1 MAVQKIKVASIIGRM
16 DELDHVTMIC
26 GKSCVFHPD
35 NSLSF
40 YSDTSGFSPLNEENP
55 YSTPLQQL
63 ADAVKGARKK
73 LVLLDEKDM
82 EGIQYTREELD
93 AYVRRIA
100 TSLGDLQ
107 KERTQAQQEVEQ
119 YTREIEQVSHF
130 VGMDLNLD
138 EIRKCKFIKV
148 RFGSLPK
155 EGYEKLQAYKQNPY
169 VIFFPC
175 TNDNLHYWGVY
186 FAPIDVVSEI
196 DRIFSSLYFERTRF
210 MEFKGTPESSA
221 EALRALRDKEIEHIQ
236 RVDQKIDTLWAQ
248 EEAECQ
254 KVFSFLT
261 EKSVYFGIRRYAAR
275 YNDNFIL
282 TGWVPADH
290 EEDFRHALDGLRS
303 VEYTFEDAEEELS
316 HSPPVALKNR
326 KVFKPF
332 EFFVD
337 MYGLPAYDEVDPTPF
352 VAITYVLLFGIMFGD
367 LGQGLCV
374 SIVGWLMWKWKKM
387 KLGKA
392 LIPCGISSAIFGTLF
407 GSVFGFEHALDPLY
421 KAVFGLDEK
430 PIEVMEP
437 NTTNLIIYSAVGI
450 GMLLVV
456 VAMLIN
462 IYSSLRRHHWEN
474 ALFGPNGLAG
484 LVFYTA
490 LVAGFGGQ
498 LVFGWQIVN
507 TAYVLG
513 LIVLPIAVIFFRE
526 ILGGLVERRSDWKP
540 ESWGNFIMQNFF
552 EVFEYL
558 LSYAT
563 NTMSFLRV
571 GAFVLVHAGMML
583 VVFTLAEMTSG
594 IGYVLIAIIGNVF
607 VMGLEGLLVGIQVL
621 RLEFYEMF
629 SRFFDGDGRPFNP
642 VVVRRD
648 A

>member
-1 MAVQKIKVASIIGRM
+1 MAVQKIEVTSIIGRM
-16 DELDHVTMIC
+16 SDLDRVTAIC
-26 GKSCVFHPD
+26 GKSGAFHPD

-55 YSTPLQQL
+55 YAAPLQKL
-63 ADAVKGARKK
+63 TDAVNGSRKK
-73 LVLLDEKDM
+73 LVLLGEQEM
-82 EGIQYTREELD
+82 ENVQYTREELD
-93 AYVRRIA
+93 AYVRRLA
-100 TSLGDLQ
+100 TALSDLQ
-107 KERTQAQQEVEQ
+107 NERAQAQQQVEQ

-138 EIRKCKFIKV
+138 EIHDCKYIKV
-148 RFGSLPK
+148 RFGALPR
-155 EGYEKLQAYKQNPY
+155 ESYEKLQSYNQNPY

-175 TNDNLHYWGVY
+175 TRDELHYWGVY
-186 FAPIDVVSEI
+186 FSPIDVVSEV
-196 DRIFSSLYFERTRF
+196 DRIFSSLYFERTRLA
-210 MEFKGTPESSA
+210 ELKGTPESGV
-221 EALRALRDKEIEHIQ
+221 EELRTLRDQELARIQ
-236 RVDQKIDTLWAQ
+236 RVDGQIDALWKK
-248 EEAECQ
+248 EEEECQ

-282 TGWVPADH
+282 TGWIPADR
-290 EEDFRHALDGLRS
+290 EADLRS
-303 VEYTFEDAEEELS
+303 ALEELETVEYTFESAEEEMS
-316 HSPPVALKNR
+316 HSPPVALKNK

-337 MYGLPAYDEVDPTPF
+337 MYGLPSYDEVDPTPF

-367 LGQGLCV
+367 LGQGICV
-374 SIVGWLMWKWKKM
+374 SIVGWLMWKFKKM

-392 LIPCGISSAIFGTLF
+392 LIPCGISSAAFGTIF

-421 KAVFGLDEK
+421 KNVFGLSEK

-437 NTTNLIIYSAVGI
+437 NTTNMIIYSAVGI
-450 GMLLVV
+450 GMFLVV
-456 VAMLIN
+456 VAILIN
-462 IYSSLRRHHWEN
+462 IYSCIRRKHWEN

-484 LVFYTA
+484 LVFYVS
-490 LVAGFGGQ
+490 LIVGFGGQ

-526 ILGGLVERRSDWKP
+526 VLGGLVEHRSDWKP
-540 ESWGNFIMQNFF
+540 ESWGNFLMQNFF

-583 VVFTLAEMTSG
+583 VVFTLAGMTSG
-594 IGYVLIAIIGNVF
+594 IGYVLVAVIGNVF

-642 VVVRRD
+642 VVVRRES
-648 A
+648 

>member
-1 MAVQKIKVASIIGRM
+1 MS
-16 DELDHVTMIC
+16 DLDRVTAIC
-26 GKSCVFHPD
+26 GKSGAFHPD

-55 YSTPLQQL
+55 YAAPLQKL
-63 ADAVKGARKK
+63 TDAVNGSRKK
-73 LVLLDEKDM
+73 LVLLGEQEM
-82 EGIQYTREELD
+82 ENVQYTREELD
-93 AYVRRIA
+93 AYVRRLA
-100 TSLGDLQ
+100 TALSDLQ
-107 KERTQAQQEVEQ
+107 NERAQAQQQVEQ

-138 EIRKCKFIKV
+138 EIHDCKYIKV
-148 RFGSLPK
+148 RFGALPR
-155 EGYEKLQAYKQNPY
+155 ESYEKLQSYNQNPY

-175 TNDNLHYWGVY
+175 TRDELHYWGVY
-186 FAPIDVVSEI
+186 FSPIDVVSEV
-196 DRIFSSLYFERTRF
+196 DRIFSSLYFERTRLA
-210 MEFKGTPESSA
+210 ELKGTPESGV
-221 EALRALRDKEIEHIQ
+221 EELRTLRDQELARIQ
-236 RVDQKIDTLWAQ
+236 RVDGQIDALWKK
-248 EEAECQ
+248 EEEECQ

-282 TGWVPADH
+282 TGWIPADR
-290 EEDFRHALDGLRS
+290 EADLRS
-303 VEYTFEDAEEELS
+303 ALEELETVEYTFESAEEEMS
-316 HSPPVALKNR
+316 HSPPVALKNK

-337 MYGLPAYDEVDPTPF
+337 MYGLPSYDEVDPTPF

-367 LGQGLCV
+367 LGQGICV
-374 SIVGWLMWKWKKM
+374 SIVGWLMWKFKKM

-392 LIPCGISSAIFGTLF
+392 LIPCGISSAVFGTIF

-421 KAVFGLDEK
+421 KNVFGLSEK

-437 NTTNLIIYSAVGI
+437 NTTNMIIYSAVGI
-450 GMLLVV
+450 GMFLVV
-456 VAMLIN
+456 VAILIN
-462 IYSSLRRHHWEN
+462 IYSCIRRKHWEN

-484 LVFYTA
+484 LVFYVS
-490 LVAGFGGQ
+490 LIVGFGGQ

-526 ILGGLVERRSDWKP
+526 VLGGLVEHRSDWKP
-540 ESWGNFIMQNFF
+540 ESWGNFLMQNFF

-583 VVFTLAEMTSG
+583 VVFTLAGMTSG
-594 IGYVLIAIIGNVF
+594 IGYVLVAVIGNVF

-642 VVVRRD
+642 VVVRRES
-648 A
+648 